1 MIGNSKF
8 HFPTDPKQY
17 ELTEVIGRGTCSR
30 IYKALCKTNSQ
41 IIVIKI
47 IDLEEYPLTLETI
60 TKQTAFWS
68 TAHHPNIVG
77 YYGSFVVGSNLWI
90 LSEYMAGGSLF
101 DILKFGYGSGI
112 KDESIIAYIASQV
125 VTALAYL
132 HENKEIHR
140 DIRSGNI
147 LINSHGEVKISDFGM
162 ATSLIQE
169 GKKRS
174 AAISMYGDAC
184 YMAPEI
190 LTENK
195 GYTPKTDIWSFGLV
209 IIELVTGK
217 MPYDGMKFME
227 SMLQI
232 ISKEPP
238 KLAKEGHSSLIVDFV
253 DRCLRTDPTKR
264 ASAEELREHKF
275 LKLSKGPGPIITT
288 ILSKLPPLE
297 QRYHLLYGDPKEE
310 RLEEVVPKKPEFQWT
325 FDDQPQQQPS
335 NEPLIS
341 APIQTK
347 QPQIQPQIQQQQQ
360 QQPMGQFDD
369 LLFGQAQK
377 PKVQDEG
384 ESKTKKRTPIQF
396 SGKPRPKVEETNPTN
411 ADVQNPG
418 PVQKVGR
425 FSIQRNPS
433 MNALNSE
440 EELAKA
446 MQFEIKQL
454 KHTLSDLES
463 ENEEIKVKIS
473 QISNLIRQYIATH
486 PNSSL

>member
-1 MIGNSKF
+1 MQRNQKLN
-8 HFPTDPKQY
+8 FPTNPNAY
-17 ELTEVIGRGTCSR
+17 TLTEVIGRGTCSR

-41 IIVIKI
+41 VIVIKI
-47 IDLEEYPLTLETI
+47 IELEEYPLSLETI

-68 TAHHPNIVG
+68 TAQHPNIVG
-77 YYGSFVVGSNLWI
+77 YYGSFIVGSNLWI

-112 KDESIIAYIASQV
+112 KDESIIAYIAQQV
-125 VTALAYL
+125 VTALDYL

-147 LINSHGEVKISDFGM
+147 LINSHGEVKLSDFGM

-169 GKKRS
+169 GRKRS

-190 LTENK
+190 LTDNK

-238 KLAKEGHSSLIVDFV
+238 KLSKEGHSSLLVDFV
-253 DRCLRTDPTKR
+253 DRCLKTDPSKR
-264 ASAEELREHKF
+264 ASAAELREHKF
-275 LKLSKGPGPIITT
+275 LKMSKGPGPVITT

-297 QRYHLLYGDPKEE
+297 QRYNLLYGDPKDEIQ
-310 RLEEVVPKKPEFQWT
+310 EEVVPKKPEFQWT
-325 FDDQPQQQPS
+325 FDDQPPPQKQP
-335 NEPLIS
+335 E
-341 APIQTK
+341 K
-347 QPQIQPQIQQQQQ
+347 QPQQPQQQQSKLEE
-360 QQPMGQFDD
+360 
-369 LLFGQAQK
+369 LLFGSSQQ
-377 PKVQDEG
+377 QDNNN
-384 ESKTKKRTPIQF
+384 ESKSKQRTPITF

-411 ADVQNPG
+411 LDVQNPG

-440 EELAKA
+440 EELVKN

-454 KHTLSDLES
+454 KHTLNDLET
-463 ENEEIKVKIS
+463 ENKEIKDKIS
-473 QISNLIRQYIATH
+473 QITDVIKQYTANHQIQAN
-486 PNSSL
+486 PNQI